1 MKYVKRAN
9 VVLEVKDDAV
19 PYYLNLGYDVIDN
32 NGKVVQEAI
41 PSDLGTLRKFYVEA
55 KEKIEKLEARIAELE
70 AVEPVKR
77 GRKKQA
83 E

>member
-9 VVLEVKDDAV
+9 VVLEVKDDSV

-32 NGKVVQEAI
+32 NGNVVQKAI
-41 PSDLGTLRKFYVEA
+41 PNDLGTLRKFYVEA

-77 GRKKQA
+77 GRKKQG

>member
-9 VVLEVKDDAV
+9 VVLEVKDDSV

-32 NGKVVQEAI
+32 NGNVVQKAI
-41 PSDLGTLRKFYVEA
+41 PNDLGTLRKCYVEA

-77 GRKKQA
+77 GRKKQG

>member
-9 VVLEVKDDAV
+9 VVLEVKDDSV

-32 NGKVVQEAI
+32 NGNVVQKAV
-41 PSDLGTLRKFYVEA
+41 PNDLGTLRKFYVEA

-77 GRKKQA
+77 GRKKQG